1 MNFRMEIHEIL
12 KAVGEVNSRA
22 MKAQILMDND
32 SVALRSIMRINFD
45 PDLIIYVSNDLDWT
59 PAPNSS
65 QWYTSLKNETKNLVP
80 LIKRPLDKA
89 HQERNDYKFSEIL
102 ESMDPLDANILMD
115 VKNKKLKV
123 KGLTLKLAEEIWGR
137 RIFN

>member
-1 MNFRMEIHEIL
+1 MEIYEIMD
-12 KAVGEVNSRA
+12 AVGKTNSRTE
-22 MKAQILMDND
+22 KAKILMDND

-45 PDLIIYVSNDLDWT
+45 PDLIIYVSDDLDWT

-65 QWYTSLKNETKNLVP
+65 EWYTTLKNETKNLVT
-80 LIKRPLDKA
+80 LIKRPMDKL
-89 HQERNDYKFSEIL
+89 HQERYDYKFAEIL
-102 ESMDPLDANILMD
+102 ESMNPLDAHVLLD
-115 VKNKKLKV
+115 AKNKKLKV

>member
-1 MNFRMEIHEIL
+1 MEIFEIL
-12 KAVGEVNSRA
+12 EEVGNVNSRA
-22 MKAQILMDND
+22 LKAKILIDND

-45 PDLIIYVSNDLDWT
+45 PDLILYVSDKLEWT

-65 QWYTSLKNETKNLVP
+65 EWYTTLKNETKNLVP
-80 LIKRPLDKA
+80 LAKKGGMPK
-89 HQERNDYKFSEIL
+89 ERADYKFISIL
-102 ESMDPLDANILMD
+102 ESMDPKDATILMD

>member
-1 MNFRMEIHEIL
+1 MEIWEIL
-12 KAVGEVNSRA
+12 KLVEEENSRA
-22 MKAQILMDND
+22 KKAKILMDHD

-45 PDLIIYVSNDLDWT
+45 PDLIIYVDDDLEWI

-65 QWYTSLKNETKNLVP
+65 EWYTTLKNETKHLVP
-80 LIKRPLDKA
+80 LAKKGGMPRQRA
-89 HQERNDYKFSEIL
+89 NHKFASIL
-102 ESMDPLDANILMD
+102 ESMDPRDAQVLID
-115 VKNKKLKV
+115 SKNKTLKV